1 MGGRGRGV
9 MTPKYEADVMRFK
22 HPSRNTLKISNKLGF
37 YNSSASDE
45 QLSSQRSENA
55 PNIKYVKVI
64 STLEPSQGSKSA
76 LTRKTKLP
84 DKKRSAYQSAI
95 SFSKHLENGDED
107 EKGMKFGD

>member
-45 QLSSQRSENA
+45 QLSSQRS
-55 PNIKYVKVI
+55 
-64 STLEPSQGSKSA
+64 
-76 LTRKTKLP
+76 
-84 DKKRSAYQSAI
+84 
-95 SFSKHLENGDED
+95 
-107 EKGMKFGD
+107 